1 MEKFFNSVKTP
12 KKEKLQQTWTILRMY
27 DVLPNRNLLSLCRA
41 IISRAAPLARI
52 ASSSLA
58 FAVELSGFDGAAAA
72 FVSDVW
78 TSLYL
83 NVLAHK
89 SKTSRSRHILQN
101 TNKYSW
107 FN

>member
-1 MEKFFNSVKTP
+1 
-12 KKEKLQQTWTILRMY
+12 
-27 DVLPNRNLLSLCRA
+27 
-41 IISRAAPLARI
+41 
-52 ASSSLA
+52 
-58 FAVELSGFDGAAAA
+58 VELSGFDGAAAA